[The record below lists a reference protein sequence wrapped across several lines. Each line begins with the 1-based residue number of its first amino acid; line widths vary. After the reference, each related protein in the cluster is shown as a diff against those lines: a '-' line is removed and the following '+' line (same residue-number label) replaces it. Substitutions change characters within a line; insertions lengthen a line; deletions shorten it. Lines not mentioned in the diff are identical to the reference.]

1 MVFRVRAT
9 LMEEDRAGWRRLAS
23 QRKRTARRKY
33 RRTVRSWLGNKL
45 YGVGSTASGV
55 LMLYAVISGGMKAG
69 WGVVALVLTVIGPW
83 TFLTAGRHPV
93 WGTFS
98 PPGRDFPP
106 SVMLDGPVKAAFFR
120 DGCFVFWDVSEKV
133 RRSYSSIAAVWEDE
147 GRFYLLFQDR
157 PPLVLPKR
165 GVVQGT
171 PEDFRDF
178 FERKLGRPVERIK

>member
-1 MVFRVRAT
+1 
-9 LMEEDRAGWRRLAS
+9 
-23 QRKRTARRKY
+23 
-33 RRTVRSWLGNKL
+33 
-45 YGVGSTASGV
+45 
-55 LMLYAVISGGMKAG
+55 MK
-69 WGVVALVLTVIGPW
+69 I
-83 TFLTAGRHPV
+83 HKPV

-165 GVVQGT
+165 GFSGGE
-171 PEDFRDF
+171 PEAFRNFLEGEQDV
-178 FERKLGRPVERIK
+178 PVERMG

>member
-1 MVFRVRAT
+1 M
-9 LMEEDRAGWRRLAS
+9 
-23 QRKRTARRKY
+23 
-33 RRTVRSWLGNKL
+33 
-45 YGVGSTASGV
+45 
-55 LMLYAVISGGMKAG
+55 
-69 WGVVALVLTVIGPW
+69 
-83 TFLTAGRHPV
+83 
-93 WGTFS
+93 
-98 PPGRDFPP
+98 
-106 SVMLDGPVKAAFFR
+106 
-120 DGCFVFWDVSEKV
+120 FWDVSEKV